1 MSYRKY
7 DNIYVIGCSHTAG
20 GGLYDFYIQDFYK
33 EKGIIYNSEREVNFP
48 KLVAQNF
55 NLNLIDESKCGTGSP
70 YQVRKTYEYINKV
83 GIEAAQKTLFIFQFN
98 WSHGRQDVYVRDIDD
113 YVVANFHYLN
123 HGEDFEYFNVVDNHS
138 RTESKIDKII
148 KGYFAEGKTE
158 KKGRVI
164 KENVNVRGISKKVQT
179 LSETK
184 RQEESARNFVK
195 NNPSAT
201 LIGKS
206 SKNNLLFENN
216 GKTVKVTTNG
226 RIL

>member
-1 MSYRKY
+1 MLTPKSKTACGELVPIPTLPENSAIPTVPSASILKDGIPDMSLTE
-7 DNIYVIGCSHTAG
+7 NIVPDVTA
-20 GGLYDFYIQDFYK
+20 LLTENNCPEEPSK
-33 EKGIIYNSEREVNFP
+33 EMNE
-48 KLVAQNF
+48 
-55 NLNLIDESKCGTGSP
+55 
-70 YQVRKTYEYINKV
+70 YQY
-83 GIEAAQKTLFIFQFN
+83 
-98 WSHGRQDVYVRDIDD
+98 IDD
-113 YVVANFHYLN
+113 
-123 HGEDFEYFNVVDNHS
+123 EDDKHHVTDEMIESMF
-138 RTESKIDKII
+138 TESKIDKII
-148 KGYFAEGKTE
+148 KGYFVESKAE
-158 KKGRVI
+158 KKGKVI
-164 KENVNVRGISKKVQT
+164 KESVNVRGTSKKVQT